1 MLNIRHATQDDRD
14 AIIAVHI
21 AAVRAIDSHY
31 SKEEIEAFAIPKD
44 PASYEEA
51 IRDKEFYVAENDDQI
66 VGFAILNQ
74 PKSEIEAVFSHPA
87 GRGLRVGSTLIKT
100 LEARASA
107 LELTKLTLNA
117 SLNAVEFYKHCGF

>member
-66 VGFAILNQ
+66 VFLQSSINRN
-74 PKSEIEAVFSHPA
+74 PK
-87 GRGLRVGSTLIKT
+87 LRQFFRTRQEGVC
-100 LEARASA
+100 
-107 LELTKLTLNA
+107 EL
-117 SLNAVEFYKHCGF
+117 VRR